1 VVPEFSVYCRTSCRV
16 RREVTYLLSF
26 RSCTAFIVG
35 VARGTSAIISDS
47 DVEHLADSSQGLPD
61 AHATVKHLIPKSDA
75 QANPPPRSPRSLTKK
90 VRQSPEVCSFLQKTH
105 HQRVSCPSPPSTS
118 TYSLGTVCMSH
129 NLPSFCPPLM
139 VRSCAPSAR
148 NSLRTP
154 PILRCTLET
163 KRTRTLEPCS
173 GPSGCPR
180 NPEIF
185 NSF

>member
-148 NSLRTP
+148 NSAELINKVYPETGTP
-154 PILRCTLET
+154 VPYTA
-163 KRTRTLEPCS
+163 
-173 GPSGCPR
+173 
-180 NPEIF
+180 
-185 NSF
+185 